1 MINPYSQPLK
11 SISSRYQLMNISGN
25 TKILTDVELKNGEQ
39 GYIFAP
45 YIMAQSTTIISEG
58 YDWAMILRQR
68 EIKLRKEKILK
79 LKEKLLSLEK

>member
-39 GYIFAP
+39 GYIYAP
-45 YIMAQSTTIISEG
+45 YIMAQSTTIIEDG
-58 YDWAMILRQR
+58 YEWEMILRQR
-68 EIKLRKEKILK
+68 EIKLRKEKIQK
-79 LKEKLLSLEK
+79 LYDRIQGNI